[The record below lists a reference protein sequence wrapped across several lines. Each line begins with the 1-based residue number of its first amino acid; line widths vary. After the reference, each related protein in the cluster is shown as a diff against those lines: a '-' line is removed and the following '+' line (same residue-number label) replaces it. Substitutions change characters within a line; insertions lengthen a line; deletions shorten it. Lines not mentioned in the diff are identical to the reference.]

1 MKRQPF
7 ELRAR
12 VANGEATYDYYIV
25 VRTFDSTVTVARV
38 FAATK

>member
-12 VANGEATYDYYIV
+12 VANGDVTYGYYIV
-25 VRTFDSTVTVARV
+25 VRTFSTVTDAYV